1 MQVCTEF
8 FEVLNSSQYSV
19 IGKNISVL
27 KYFKLELSILNHLH
41 LSQFS

>member
-8 FEVLNSSQYSV
+8 VEALNSSQYSV

-27 KYFKLELSILNHLH
+27 KYFKLELSILDHLH
-41 LSQFS
+41 LSHFS